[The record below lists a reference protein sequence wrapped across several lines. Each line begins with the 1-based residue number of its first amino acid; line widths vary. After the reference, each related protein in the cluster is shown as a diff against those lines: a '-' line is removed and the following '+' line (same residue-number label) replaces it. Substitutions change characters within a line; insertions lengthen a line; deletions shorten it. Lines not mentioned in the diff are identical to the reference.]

1 MRRSTETPRGDTV
14 SMRDAGDGGRPRDL
28 SYGLPFVDEHH
39 VVVAADAAEVWR
51 TLTGLAGRQGGGL
64 REAYARL
71 VGAKPAAASGP
82 ALETGSTLPGMR
94 VVESVPGC
102 RAVLAGR
109 HFYSRYTLELGLE
122 PAPGGSGTVLR
133 AATYAAFPGPLG
145 FVYRQLVIGSG
156 VHGKLMRRLLTDL
169 RDRTERSPDM
179 PVPPGFPSRQ

>member
-1 MRRSTETPRGDTV
+1 
-14 SMRDAGDGGRPRDL
+14 MRDAGNGGRPRDL
-28 SYGLPFVDEHH
+28 SYGLPFVDEYH
-39 VVVAADAAEVWR
+39 VAVAADAAEVWR
-51 TLTGLAGRQGGGL
+51 TLTGWAGQQGGGP

-71 VGAKPAAASGP
+71 VGARPTAASGP

-109 HFYSRYTLELGLE
+109 HLYSRYALELGLE

-156 VHGKLMRRLLTDL
+156 VHGKLMRRLLAHL
-169 RDRTERSPDM
+169 RDRAEGSPGV
-179 PVPPGFPSRQ
+179 PVPPVSGHVSKDR